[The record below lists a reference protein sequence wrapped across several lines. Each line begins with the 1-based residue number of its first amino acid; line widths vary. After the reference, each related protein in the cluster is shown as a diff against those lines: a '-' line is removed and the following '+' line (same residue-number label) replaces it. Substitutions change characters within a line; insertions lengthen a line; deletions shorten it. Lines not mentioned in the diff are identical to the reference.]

1 MGIYFRTPEQESPSF
16 KRPHLIASLNY
27 RRVRSTDILW
37 QKHLFAR
44 FSLYF
49 SYLTLSWSLLSRDKV
64 CLVHNTIQDLQ
75 HSTFTL
81 ITHCTGLPCS
91 NPIPSPTTS
100 HATVARVDLKN
111 TQLNACL
118 PSLPSHCRS
127 IVRSLVGT
135 NLTTRAFVLGAL
147 LFSIYRQSLS
157 FRTPSILFSLTAWHL
172 KKKIPRW
179 MMEGAIPRYVQ
190 CFLHLTYTH
199 LFELLNE
206 RILSQYY
213 AWSTLTFSRKLKI
226 LWHTGLL
233 LRQYLIMFRCIC

>member
-27 RRVRSTDILW
+27 RRVRSPDILW

-172 KKKIPRW
+172 KKKNPTLNDGRCHTKVCSMFSAFNVHTSVWVIKRKDSKPVLR
-179 MMEGAIPRYVQ
+179 MKHFDVLKETQ
-190 CFLHLTYTH
+190 NSLTH
-199 LFELLNE
+199 
-206 RILSQYY
+206 R
-213 AWSTLTFSRKLKI
+213 TLA
-226 LWHTGLL
+226 
-233 LRQYLIMFRCIC
+233 